1 MRLLLAILLSLM
13 PCAAFAQVQPA
24 GGDRPFPAAFAA
36 ILQKLSK
43 AQAEKMQASA
53 NEYCKSLDY
62 SKISDLYT
70 DVSHCTLMQASA
82 IASVDTALF
91 SLDNDTPTKYRPDQV
106 KKCWALYRALGSG
119 DVENLDHCFAD
130 IQYFELLQRVAGP
143 NAKREQPTASSY
155 CDRVAQAAGGS
166 YMILE
171 ECVKQENASRRRL
184 GR

>member
-1 MRLLLAILLSLM
+1 MRLLLAFMLSVL
-13 PCAAFAQVQPA
+13 PCAAVAQVQLA
-24 GGDRPFPAAFAA
+24 GGDRAFPAPFAA
-36 ILQKLSK
+36 ILEKLTK

-53 NEYCKSLDY
+53 NEYCKGLDY
-62 SKISDLYT
+62 SAIGDLYT
-70 DVSHCTLMQASA
+70 DASHCTLMQSSA

-91 SLDNDTPTKYRPDQV
+91 GLDHDTPTKYRPDQI
-106 KKCWALYRALGSG
+106 KKCWALYRALGSR

-143 NAKREQPTASSY
+143 SAKTERPSASSY

-171 ECVKQENASRRRL
+171 KCVKQENASRRRL

>member
-1 MRLLLAILLSLM
+1 MRLLLAFMLSVL
-13 PCAAFAQVQPA
+13 PCAAVAQVQPA
-24 GGDRPFPAAFAA
+24 GGDRAFPAPFAA
-36 ILQKLSK
+36 ILEKLTK
-43 AQAEKMQASA
+43 AQAE
-53 NEYCKSLDY
+53 N
-62 SKISDLYT
+62 
-70 DVSHCTLMQASA
+70 CTLMQSSA

-91 SLDNDTPTKYRPDQV
+91 SLDHDTPTKYRPDQV
-106 KKCWALYRALGSG
+106 KKCWALYRALGSR

-143 NAKREQPTASSY
+143 SAKTERPSASSY